1 MLNRRHIR
9 IKILQ
14 AFYAYFQSEN
24 DDLVKG
30 EKELM
35 HSMQRIYDLYLYMLQ
50 LFVAIKRHAN
60 IKIEEDYKL
69 IPKGGVYAVN
79 VVYSNI
85 FYKGMLN
92 IGRRPTI
99 SSNNELTIEVNI
111 FDFNKSIYGDH
122 LKLEIIQRVRN
133 EIHFTDVNG
142 LKAQLKQDLN
152 DCKKILSLK

>member
-1 MLNRRHIR
+1 VSSTIIREALLNGQV
-9 IKILQ
+9 KK
-14 AFYAYFQSEN
+14 ASEF
-24 DDLVKG
+24 LEHPYTLKG
-30 EKELM
+30 RVVEGDQIGR
-35 HSMQRIYDLYLYMLQ
+35 SIG
-50 LFVAIKRHAN
+50 FPTAN

-111 FDFNKSIYGDH
+111 FDFNKSIYGDE

-142 LKAQLKQDLN
+142 LKVQLEQDLN